1 MSIQTDSLDAIF
13 SDDLAVTVVAGG
25 VTGKGILDEP
35 TTIIAGDQII
45 STDYVLHC
53 KASDYGSIATGGAV
67 TVAGVAYTCRTNEK
81 DLDGLTCQI
90 SLSKN

>member
-13 SDDLAVTVVAGG
+13 SDFAVPVVAGG
-25 VTGKGILDEP
+25 VSGLGVLDEP
-35 TTIIAGDQII
+35 TTIVAGDQLI
-45 STDYVLHC
+45 STEYVLHC
-53 KASDYGSIATGGAV
+53 KASSYSGIKAGDSVNVG
-67 TVAGVAYTCRTNEK
+67 GVAYTCRTNER

>member
-13 SDDLAVTVVAGG
+13 SDLAVTVVAGG
-25 VTGKGILDEP
+25 VSGLGVLDEP
-35 TTIIAGDQII
+35 STIIAGDQLI
-45 STDYVLHC
+45 STEYVLHC
-53 KASDYGSIATGGAV
+53 KASSYSEIKSGDTV